1 MGRKIHQMTIVR
13 GIRASRLLALA
24 LLAGF
29 IAPIAMGVWETI
41 LPAFG
46 YFPPVGAMN
55 LSLEA
60 WETLAGLPGFW
71 TSVRFTIV
79 VGVVST
85 LVSLICAAELC
96 VFAYRRI
103 GEGVPER
110 LLVWPL
116 ATPHAAL
123 AIGLAFVLA
132 PSGWISRFVSSWLT
146 GQDIPPDI
154 ATVNDPWGVA
164 LILGLLLKE
173 IPFLAFII
181 LAALNQVPVA
191 AQMRVADSLGYTRH
205 ETWLKVILPQVY
217 PQIRLGVYIV
227 LAFSLSVVDVAIILG
242 PGNPP
247 TLSVAAMRWFTAA
260 DLRLLMPASAAA
272 ILQAAIIVLAIAL
285 WRLGER
291 AVARIGTH
299 WVVRGKR
306 DGAAR
311 PCLLLAGT
319 ATVVLAGIGG
329 LALASMLLWSFAW
342 EWQFPNLLPTRWS
355 LQNWLIHADA
365 WGSALW
371 TTLSIG
377 LCSTLVSAVLAILW
391 LESEIGG
398 KSAIFLNS
406 AYLTL
411 IFPQIG
417 FLYGLNVA
425 MLRAGLDG
433 GWLTVTW
440 VHVLFVL
447 PYMIM
452 TLRDPWRA
460 FDPRLARAAA
470 ALGAS
475 PFRILLA
482 VKLPLLLRPLLAA
495 AAVGFSVSVAQYL
508 TTLFI
513 GAGRIATLTT
523 EAVAL
528 SAGSDRRIVAIL
540 AVLQAALPLL
550 MFAAALMLPRMIE
563 RRRKRQFLAPQ

>member
-1 MGRKIHQMTIVR
+1 MTSAS
-13 GIRASRLLALA
+13 GIRARRFLALG
-24 LLAGF
+24 LLVGF
-29 IAPIAMGVWETI
+29 IAPIALGVWETV

-46 YFPPVGAMN
+46 YFPPIGATK
-55 LSLEA
+55 LSLDA
-60 WETLAGLPGFW
+60 WGTLVNLPGFW
-71 TSVRFTIV
+71 ISVRLTIV

-85 LVSLICAAELC
+85 LVSLVCAAALC
-96 VFAYRRI
+96 VFAYGLL
-103 GEGVPER
+103 GEGLPER

-146 GQDIPPDI
+146 GKDIPPDI
-154 ATVNDPWGVA
+154 ATVNDPWGAA

-191 AQMRVADSLGYTRH
+191 AQMRVADSLGYTRQ

-217 PQIRLGVYIV
+217 PQIRLGIYIV

-247 TLSVAAMRWFTAA
+247 TLSVAAMRWFTAT

-272 ILQAAIIVLAIAL
+272 ILQAAIIVLAIAS

-291 AVARIGTH
+291 AVARIGTR
-299 WVVRGKR
+299 WVVRGRR

-311 PCLLLAGT
+311 PCLLIAGT
-319 ATVVLAGIGG
+319 TTAVLAGIGG

-342 EWQFPNLLPTRWS
+342 EWRFPSLFPTRWS
-355 LQNWLIHADA
+355 LQNWLVHAGA
-365 WGSALW
+365 WRSALW

-391 LESEIGG
+391 LESEIDD
-398 KSAIFLNS
+398 KSTMFINS

-417 FLYGLNVA
+417 FLYGLNVV
-425 MLRAGLDG
+425 MLRAGLG
-433 GWLTVTW
+433 GSWLTVTW

-452 TLRDPWRA
+452 TLRDSWRA
-460 FDPRLARAAA
+460 FDPRFARAAA

-482 VKLPLLLRPLLAA
+482 VKLPVLLRPLLAA

-508 TTLFI
+508 STLFI

-528 SAGSDRRIVAIL
+528 SSGSDRRIVAIL
-540 AVLQAALPLL
+540 AVLQAVLPLL
-550 MFAAALMLPRMIE
+550 MFASALMLPRMIE
-563 RRRKRQFLAPQ
+563 RRRERRFLAPQ